1 MDHLH
6 SRLRGVASK
15 LGIEESFNQ
24 QYSSEAILSM
34 QLLKED
40 ISVVMRERA
49 QKGYSM
55 NVQCV
60 TKKMAVEDNKL
71 VIIKKQQNAF
81 VYAIPLILVCL
92 HFIKYITMSFHC
104 LFLFRV

>member
-1 MDHLH
+1 
-6 SRLRGVASK
+6 V
-15 LGIEESFNQ
+15 IEESFNQ

-55 NVQCV
+55 NVSEEITLKFKFYDQYNQLLKSIV
-60 TKKMAVEDNKL
+60 T
-71 VIIKKQQNAF
+71 IC
-81 VYAIPLILVCL
+81 LIVVL
-92 HFIKYITMSFHC
+92 S
-104 LFLFRV
+104 

>member
-6 SRLRGVASK
+6 SRLSGVASK
-15 LGIEESFNQ
+15 LVIEESFNQ

-55 NVQCV
+55 NVSEEITLKFKFYDQYNQLLKSIV
-60 TKKMAVEDNKL
+60 T
-71 VIIKKQQNAF
+71 IC
-81 VYAIPLILVCL
+81 LIVVL
-92 HFIKYITMSFHC
+92 S
-104 LFLFRV
+104 